1 MDFYAETEKRKQ
13 EHSIELGELAY
24 RHYLAIKAIE
34 DAEGA
39 IAKLDVEIA
48 KHEAAMRELDQAQR
62 NFNSYL
68 AVKESALTT
77 DDLAKAIHDGNKES
91 DND

>member
-24 RHYLAIKAIE
+24 RHYLAIKAIK
-34 DAEGA
+34 DAESA
-39 IAKLDVEIA
+39 VAELDVEIA
-48 KHEAAMRELDQAQR
+48 KHETALRELDQTQR

-68 AVKESALTT
+68 AVKEAALTT
-77 DDLAKAIHDGNKES
+77 DDLAKAIREGD
-91 DND
+91 

>member
-1 MDFYAETEKRKQ
+1 MDFYAEAEKRKQ
-13 EHSIELGELAY
+13 EHIVGLGELAY
-24 RHYLAIKAIE
+24 RHYIASKAIK
-34 DAEGA
+34 DAESV
-39 IAKLDVEIA
+39 IAELDVEIA
-48 KHEAAMRELDQAQR
+48 KRETAMRELDQAQR

-68 AVKESALTT
+68 AVKEAAMTT

>member
-1 MDFYAETEKRKQ
+1 MDFYAEAEKRKQ
-13 EHSIELGELAY
+13 EHIIGLGELAY

-48 KHEAAMRELDQAQR
+48 KHEAAMRELDQAQH

-68 AVKESALTT
+68 AVKEAALTT
-77 DDLAKAIHDGNKES
+77 DDLAKAIQDGKES

>member
-24 RHYLAIKAIE
+24 RHYLAIKAIK
-34 DAEGA
+34 DAESA
-39 IAKLDVEIA
+39 IAELNVEIA
-48 KHEAAMRELDQAQR
+48 RHETVMRELDQAQR

-68 AVKESALTT
+68 AVKEAALTT
-77 DDLAKAIHDGNKES
+77 DDLAKAIQDGKES